1 MKLIITQNHQE
12 KNIIFFII
20 ESLNKEFVEN
30 KKLMP
35 FLNNLSKRSINFEN
49 VNELDITNYTTSGM
63 YAIFCGNTIPE
74 YKIFEEL
81 NCLPQVLADNDYDI
95 SLIRGDSNDPLNN
108 LVSYSNINN
117 KINYGQNS
125 IEICDFDCLKKTSS
139 LNEIHAWGVH
149 DEVVFDKTLKLS
161 RKNIK

>member
-1 MKLIITQNHQE
+1 MKEYINKTHETNNYSKNRQE

-20 ESLNKEFVEN
+20 ESLNKDFVNN

-81 NCLPQVLADNDYDI
+81 NCLPQVLAENDYDI
-95 SLIRGDSNDPLNN
+95 SFIRGDSNDPLKD
-108 LVSYSNINN
+108 LVSYSNINHT
-117 KINYGQNS
+117 INYGQKS
-125 IEICDFDCLKKTSS
+125 MEICDFNCLKKRQ
-139 LNEIHAWGVH
+139 V
-149 DEVVFDKTLKLS
+149 
-161 RKNIK
+161 